1 MIKIKQI
8 EKNKLSERTLNKMY
22 SILIDAY
29 ARTEVDV
36 WGENY
41 IRISKEEFLQLILR
55 GEIFGAFKNNLII
68 GSIHLLKKTETTYC
82 FGLLSVDFKM
92 TKIGVGRK
100 LINYVENLAV
110 KNGGEVMELE
120 ILRPVKAEIEF
131 KKVLRIWYTKLGY
144 THFSSGTFEEIKPK
158 KKAKA
163 KKLIQPCIFDC
174 YQKFISKSKDEA

>member
-1 MIKIKQI
+1 MIKIKRI
-8 EKNKLSERTLNKMY
+8 EKNKLSKKTIDRMY

-41 IRISKEEFLQLILR
+41 IRISKEEFIQLILR
-55 GEIFGAFKNNLII
+55 GEIFGAFKNDLII

-92 TKIGVGRK
+92 TKIGVGGK
-100 LINYVENLAV
+100 LINYVEGLAI

-120 ILRPVKAEIEF
+120 ILRQKKQETPF
-131 KKVLRIWYTKLGY
+131 KKVLRVWYSKLGY
-144 THFSSGTFEEIKPK
+144 TQFKSGTFEEIKPK

-174 YQKFISKSKDEA
+174 YQKFISKSKCNT